1 MKGDPLK
8 EYWIKAEEKFI
19 ENFMKEHGREPTI
32 KEIADAMPDWF
43 AAFMGDLVDESESKV
58 RQMDRFAKEE
68 MK

>member
-43 AAFMGDLVDESESKV
+43 AAFMGDLVDEV
-58 RQMDRFAKEE
+58 EE
-68 MK
+68 LRKQDEKS